1 MENTQV
7 ISKYLKTGEMYK
19 ESLRDDRT
27 VYYKGELLSDVT
39 THPATSGGI
48 DIMAKIFDAQHNP
61 ETLDK
66 LTYLRSDLGERVTK
80 AWMIPRTKEDL
91 KSRREVTDY
100 IAQETFG
107 VFGRPFDLAPLVPV
121 GMAAHLS
128 QFRSKRP
135 EYAENVLHYID
146 YAQKNN
152 LMGPEVLVD
161 PQNDRSKAAA
171 AGARLFD
178 EELGNKIKGGDSTPA
193 LLRVVKETEEGIYIS
208 GAKAV
213 GSISAQGNEMILSNL
228 MRPGLLAEE
237 SLWLSVPIN
246 APGIHIVCRET
257 VSTDPALS
265 FDHPIKSRGEEM
277 DSFLIFDNVF
287 VEKWRIFNYG
297 VPELNELYGVVVLGA
312 HWHILSRLA
321 TKAEMYAGAAQLIVD
336 TLGTGKIPGVRSIV
350 SEVIQYAQT
359 LRAYVLASEELA
371 KPTPDEVMWPDVNM
385 LTAGRLYGITHYPQI
400 IHHLQELCGQGLV
413 MRFSEKDYDH
423 PFIGG
428 KLEELLFGR
437 EMTSKQKNLLMN
449 FIWDITTDSHAG
461 RIGLFENVNALPA
474 PLLRERLYHEY
485 DRTPFMNQIRKSIG
499 LTLD

>member
-1 MENTQV
+1 MENTKV
-7 ISKYLKTGEMYK
+7 ASKFLKTGEMYK
-19 ESLRDDRT
+19 ESLRDGRN
-27 VYYKGELLSDVT
+27 VYYKGELIEDVT

-48 DIMAKIFDAQHNP
+48 NIMAKIFDAQHDP
-61 ETLDK
+61 TLQDK
-66 LTYLRSDLGERVTK
+66 LTYLNPALGERVSK

-91 KSRREVTDY
+91 KSRRELTDFV
-100 IAQETFG
+100 AQETFG

-121 GMAAHLS
+121 GMASFLS
-128 QFRSKRP
+128 KFREKRP

-152 LMGPEVLVD
+152 IIGPEVLVD

-171 AGARLFD
+171 AGARMFED
-178 EELGNKIKGGDSTPA
+178 ELGQKIKGGDSTPA

-213 GSISAQGNEMILSNL
+213 GSISSQGNEMILSNL

-237 SLWLSVPIN
+237 SLWLSVPVN
-246 APGIHIVCRET
+246 APGIHIVCREA
-257 VSTDPALS
+257 VSADAKS
-265 FDHPIKSRGEEM
+265 SYDHPVTSRGEEM

-297 VPELNELYGVVVLGA
+297 VPELNELYGSVVLPV

-321 TKAEMYAGAAQLIVD
+321 TKAEMYAGAAQLVVD
-336 TLGTGKIPGVRSIV
+336 ALGTGKIPGVRSIV

-371 KPTPDEVMWPDVNM
+371 HLTEDEAMVPDVNM
-385 LTAGRLYGITHYPQI
+385 ITAGRLYGINEYPSI

-413 MRFSEKDYDH
+413 MRFSEKDYAH

-428 KLEELLFGR
+428 KLEELLYGR
-437 EMTSKQKNLLMN
+437 DLTSKQKNLLMN

-461 RIGLFENVNALPA
+461 RVELFENVNALPA

-485 DRTPFMNQIRKSIG
+485 DRTSFMNQIRKSIG
-499 LTLD
+499 LPL